1 MTAFPWISAGSL
13 ALTIALALIARKPRE
28 FDLSRFPTKVQQ
40 SGIAGIMFSSMFLFV
55 FGAYVAW
62 WSPAPI
68 VGMGVALW
76 LLASL
81 LPRFMKLALEVVS
94 VLCWPFSLIVAAFAL
109 TQFMERAGSASTGK
123 M

>member
-1 MTAFPWISAGSL
+1 MTFPWISAAFL

-28 FDLSRFPTKVQQ
+28 FDVSRFPTQVQR
-40 SGIAGIMFSSMFLFV
+40 SGIGGLTSSLMFLFV
-55 FGAYVAW
+55 FVAYVTW

-68 VGMGVALW
+68 IGAGVALW

-94 VLCWPFSLIVAAFAL
+94 ILCWPFSLIVAAFAL
-109 TQFMERAGSASTGK
+109 TQFVEHAG
-123 M
+123 